1 MAVRLV
7 VRASASGRT
16 SADVVYEFDQQ
27 RIVIGRGTG
36 ADVRIPHRTVSE
48 QHATIRLDR
57 SSYVITDEG
66 STNGTSVGG
75 QRLVAG
81 RPKPLRNGDTIEAGG
96 FAIEFISS
104 IATAETSSAERT
116 GALARRLVRE
126 LLDPGGPSSAPPRL
140 TILEGPQAGERL
152 EVPEPPARLLIGR
165 GDDCDLVLRDA
176 DASRLHVEL
185 VRDLDGVLARDLES
199 KNGIVVND
207 RVVRERRLR
216 DRDELVIGATH
227 LVYEDPAEAALRALD
242 GTPDLT
248 LAEAPLPIP
257 ATATATDSAT
267 ATATESATATAT
279 ESVNATA
286 TASATATHPRPLARP
301 PSGLG
306 GDLIIYILAAA
317 VLAASVAAL
326 FVLLR
331 AG

>member
-7 VRASASGRT
+7 VRASASAPT

-27 RIVIGRGTG
+27 RILIGRGTG

-57 SSYVITDEG
+57 SSYVIVDEG

-75 QRLVAG
+75 QRLVSG
-81 RPKPLRNGDTIEAGG
+81 RPKPLRNGDFIEAGG
-96 FAIEFISS
+96 FQIEFVSG
-104 IATAETSSAERT
+104 IATGDVSSAERT

-126 LLDPGGPSSAPPRL
+126 VLDPGGPSSAPPRL

-152 EVPEPPARLLIGR
+152 ELPQPPARLVIGR

-185 VRDLDGVLARDLES
+185 VRDFDGALARDLES
-199 KNGIVVND
+199 KNGFVVND

-216 DRDELVIGATH
+216 DRDELVIGATR
-227 LVYEDPAEAALRALD
+227 LCYEDPAEAAVRALE
-242 GTPDLT
+242 GTADVPV
-248 LAEAPLPIP
+248 AEAPLPTP
-257 ATATATDSAT
+257 PPAPEPAPADGTPAQPPTPEPALAEPPPPAALAPRATA
-267 ATATESATATAT
+267 
-279 ESVNATA
+279 
-286 TASATATHPRPLARP
+286 PRPRAA
-301 PSGLG
+301 SGLG

-326 FVLLR
+326 IVLLR
-331 AG
+331 SG